1 MTVSNLV
8 NNPELKR
15 HTLTKHIRE
24 NHIEIE
30 DANLM
35 RRFEENKD
43 KNTKLYSKFKNEKVA
58 EEIISQAL
66 ENNVERIEKWDKNNK
81 TNPLKIYFKSNTA
94 IGYGFNQD
102 GQKFNLSWLTI
113 ILCKNKS
120 QGFRIKSAYPC

>member
-58 EEIISQAL
+58 EETPEKIIKVEVDPLIGLMPFQAREVAFAL
-66 ENNVERIEKWDKNNK
+66 N
-81 TNPLKIYFKSNTA
+81 LK
-94 IGYGFNQD
+94 D
-102 GQKFNLSWLTI
+102 GQIKFHM
-113 ILCKNKS
+113 
-120 QGFRIKSAYPC
+120 Q